1 MLVITLSVKPKYV
14 WMKNEFIKARRIL
27 SINFKEGALG
37 VHVEL
42 AVEPAALL
50 VHGLLEVLPR
60 CLELVFIE
68 IALAP

>member
-27 SINFKEGALG
+27 SIDFKESALG

-42 AVEPAALL
+42 AVEFAALI
-50 VHGLLEVLPR
+50 VHALLEILPR
-60 CLELVFIE
+60 RLELFSEE